1 MKTVCVLIL
10 GWVLFDSV
18 LTLKNVMG
26 MVIAVAGMVI
36 YSWAVELEKKAKI
49 APHYVKSNLT
59 DEEDI
64 RLLKEGVE
72 HTPLKVIEIEQSK
85 L

>member
-49 APHYVKSNLT
+49 APHHIKSNLT
-59 DEEDI
+59 DEDI